1 MEIFYL
7 ILTPLLVFTSLVGI
21 WINLK
26 KTLAPTRNWENVSK
40 EKLLNCVIFY
50 GLYTIWLSSITYLFL
65 RECFQRYSNEGFY
78 RLNCYLSVWAAAWAV
93 EAFTDFLIRF
103 RELMRRL
110 RI

>member
-40 EKLLNCVIFY
+40 EKLLN
-50 GLYTIWLSSITYLFL
+50 
-65 RECFQRYSNEGFY
+65 
-78 RLNCYLSVWAAAWAV
+78 
-93 EAFTDFLIRF
+93 
-103 RELMRRL
+103 
-110 RI
+110 